1 HNYVPEPHSIWQGI
15 HKLPPGTW
23 LKMRQGQRDARP
35 VAYWSLADVAERGVA
50 QPFAGSDR
58 EAADALEHV
67 LGNAVQGQMA
77 ADVPL
82 GALLS
87 GGIDSTLITAL
98 MQARSSRPV
107 RTFTIGFSER
117 EFDESVH
124 ARAIARHLGTEHT
137 ELQLSPQDALALIP
151 ALPRMYDE
159 PFADSS
165 QLPTHLVM
173 KLARQH

>member
-1 HNYVPEPHSIWQGI
+1 
-15 HKLPPGTW
+15 
-23 LKMRQGQRDARP
+23 
-35 VAYWSLADVAERGVA
+35 
-50 QPFAGSDR
+50 
-58 EAADALEHV
+58 
-67 LGNAVQGQMA
+67 

-87 GGIDSTLITAL
+87 GGINSTLITAL

-173 KLARQH
+173 KLARQHVTVALSGDAGDEFFGGYNRYRFLPKVW